1 MFDLPGYSDNLIAP
15 IYIALGQW
23 WGEEICT
30 NTIYKYTNIIY
41 KSTWLFTFMYRCIDY
56 NLIAPIYIALG
67 QCSVMM
73 RIRLIYKLC
82 QVFNLYAWE
91 SEAEEHLRSYSCIAV
106 TSFFRSQ
113 CRCFRDSWYLKIVSK
128 VATPRRG
135 SCLNSSRLEPLLSKG
150 HMMPQVLYEPV
161 RSQLVDNSPLVTV
174 VC

>member
-1 MFDLPGYSDNLIAP
+1 MNIYLSLENLLGVSFLYILSLNSHIWSCLSHCLIATATALLVIWFQP
-15 IYIALGQW
+15 TPAYQQSFVIAACS
-23 WGEEICT
+23 I
-30 NTIYKYTNIIY
+30 
-41 KSTWLFTFMYRCIDY
+41 
-56 NLIAPIYIALG
+56 PAL
-67 QCSVMM
+67 QLLSPPE
-73 RIRLIYKLC
+73 C
-82 QVFNLYAWE
+82 QVFNLYVWE

-113 CRCFRDSWYLKIVSK
+113 CHCFRDSWYLKIVSK

>member
-1 MFDLPGYSDNLIAP
+1 MDPSTPQSWFTCDTSIWDTLYIQRKHKNLKTLQAQINMYYFFCN
-15 IYIALGQW
+15 INEY
-23 WGEEICT
+23 EIEIRPT
-30 NTIYKYTNIIY
+30 EWY
-41 KSTWLFTFMYRCIDY
+41 
-56 NLIAPIYIALG
+56 LI
-67 QCSVMM
+67 SN
-73 RIRLIYKLC
+73 C
-82 QVFNLYAWE
+82 QVFNLYVWE

-113 CRCFRDSWYLKIVSK
+113 CHCFRDSWYLKIVSK